1 MSNSFY
7 KPVVGEVLVAAGDNF
22 ILQNRNM
29 NSSLALGAAA
39 GTAFYFSKNIAKMLP
54 KQSGG
59 DNAMYDVVTLE
70 TRIGEIGIA
79 GLGGF
84 ALNKFV
90 LNNDIRPNEMLQKI
104 GLIVVADFV
113 SEYIDDYMASRPMSF
128 LK

>member
-1 MSNSFY
+1 
-7 KPVVGEVLVAAGDNF
+7 
-22 ILQNRNM
+22 M

-84 ALNKFV
+84 ALNKYV

-113 SEYIDDYMASRPMSF
+113 SEYIDDYMASRPMAF